1 VSAGPRIAAIGA
13 GAIGGAMSAA
23 LGDAGHTLDLCVR
36 TPFER
41 LARTL
46 DGETVHYAHRVCTD
60 PGSVAP
66 ADWVLLCTKA
76 HQVDGAAPWL
86 DRLVGPATQVAVMQN
101 GVHHAERVARW
112 VPAARAVPC
121 IILLPS
127 RVEAPGAVVQGRAGT
142 LQVPESAP
150 GRALAALFDGQ
161 AAVRVETVVDFVSA
175 EWQKLVLNTVG
186 GAICALA
193 LKPLRAVA
201 EPVVRDLALGLMD
214 EVMAVGRA
222 EGAQF
227 PGDFAQKS
235 LDYLRGPVGGHWT
248 SMAQDRRDGR
258 RMEWRARN
266 EIVGALARRHGI
278 ATPLNDA
285 LTALLALADEAD

>member
-1 VSAGPRIAAIGA
+1 VSAHPRIAVVGA
-13 GAIGGAMSAA
+13 GAIGGAMAAA

-46 DGETVHYAHRVCTD
+46 DGETLRYPHRVLGD
-60 PGSVAP
+60 PQAAAP

-76 HQVDGAAPWL
+76 HQIDGAAPWL
-86 DRLVGPATQVAVMQN
+86 ARLVGPHTRVAVMQN
-101 GVHHAERVARW
+101 GVRHAERVAAW
-112 VPAARAVPC
+112 VPAGRAVPC

-127 RVEAPGAVVQGRAGT
+127 RVESPGAVVQGRAGT
-142 LQVPESAP
+142 LQLPQSDA
-150 GRALAALFDGQ
+150 GRALAALFEGQ
-161 AAVRVETVVDFVSA
+161 GAVRVELVEDFVTA
-175 EWQKLVLNTVG
+175 EWRKLVLNTVG

-193 LKPLRAVA
+193 LKPLRAVTQ
-201 EPVVRDLALGLMD
+201 PVVRDLALGLIA

-222 EGAQF
+222 EGARFADDF
-227 PGDFAQKS
+227 PQQS
-235 LDYLRGPVGGHWT
+235 LDYLRGPVGEHWT

-258 RMEWRARN
+258 HMEWQVRN
-266 EIVGALARRHGI
+266 AVIGQIARRHGI